1 MPLPYPEVFMAG
13 GINDP
18 RSHVKRL
25 VSMQVGVF
33 DQLSLNK
40 PDAAPP
46 FLRLGARLN
55 GEAVVCSQ
63 DA

>member
-1 MPLPYPEVFMAG
+1 MAG
-13 GINDP
+13 GSNDP